1 MQPDELVPYLLI
13 LIPWAMSAREVVRGL
28 RHGEM
33 IEYLRKSSEGD
44 EPVWRWYRKS
54 TGPGCFR
61 FLFGF
66 YAPVT
71 AGIPLLLGPV
81 IWVRHIR

>member
-1 MQPDELVPYLLI
+1 MQPDELVPYLLM
-13 LIPWAMSAREVVRGL
+13 LIPWGVSAREVVRGL

-44 EPVWRWYRKS
+44 EPGWRWCRKS
-54 TGPGCFR
+54 TEPWGFR

-66 YAPVT
+66 YALVT
-71 AGIPLLLGPV
+71 AGIPVLLGSV